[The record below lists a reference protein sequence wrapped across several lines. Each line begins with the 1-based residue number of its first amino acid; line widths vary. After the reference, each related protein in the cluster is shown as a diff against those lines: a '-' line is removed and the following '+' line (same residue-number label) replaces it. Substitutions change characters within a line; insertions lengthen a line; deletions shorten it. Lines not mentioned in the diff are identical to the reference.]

1 MYKMYKMQKKSELSK
16 VVPSSYM
23 EQRPWGSFVVLD
35 QDQGYKVKRLVV
47 APGGRLSL
55 QYHNHR
61 TEHWTIVAGRGLVT
75 RNEETLLLGP
85 NASVIIPVG
94 VVHRLENPSKEPLV
108 VIEVQYGDYLEEDD
122 IIRISD
128 DYNRNNMVN

>member
-1 MYKMYKMQKKSELSK
+1 MYKMYKMQKKSELAK
-16 VVPSSYM
+16 IVPPSYM

-47 APGGRLSL
+47 VPGGRLSL

-61 TEHWTIVAGRGLVT
+61 TEHWTIVSGRGLVT
-75 RNEETLLLGP
+75 RNEETLLLGS
-85 NASVIIPVG
+85 NSSVIIPVG
-94 VVHRLENPSKEPLV
+94 AVHRLENPSKELLV